1 MADYLIHDH
10 RLSDQDGHFINFLA
24 HAHAHRLRPRCLCTE
39 PGTEMYV
46 ARWLDTFLLKRMP
59 GSGEHHAVTCPS
71 YELPADQTGMDR
83 VLGTAIVED
92 IETGITTLKVDFRLS
107 QGAPRSI
114 TPAAGQPS
122 ESVKASGSRLGL
134 LGLLR
139 YLWVEAELTRWHPG
153 FEGKRNWAVVR
164 KHLLDAARLK
174 MLGCMPLIDRLWV
187 PEPFSVER
195 KGEINAR
202 INERLRQA
210 ATTHRGNRALLLLI
224 GELKEIA
231 PARYGDKAVIKHLPD
246 HPLSLDAKLFRQVEG
261 RFRDQLTL
269 WGTCEDLH
277 MLVIATLNAK
287 TVGPPTIDELSLMP
301 CTRDWLPVDDSEY
314 EIRSSVGNVPTDR
327 TGLATSRPPAT
338 PSPRCART

>member
-1 MADYLIHDH
+1 MPDYLIHDH
-10 RLSDQDGHFINFLA
+10 RLSDQDGHFMDFLA

-59 GSGEHHAVTCPS
+59 GSGEHHALTCPS

-114 TPAAGQPS
+114 PAPAGHPS
-122 ESVKASGSRLGL
+122 DSVKAPGPRLGL

-139 YLWVEAELTRWHPG
+139 YLWDEAELTRWHPG

-174 MLGCMPLIDRLWV
+174 VLGGMPLIDRLWI

-195 KGEINAR
+195 KDEISAR
-202 INERLRQA
+202 INNRLHQA
-210 ATTHRGNRALLLLI
+210 AATHHGSRPLLLLI

-231 PARYGDKAVIKHLPD
+231 PARYGHKAVIKHLPE
-246 HPLSLDAKLFRQVEG
+246 HPLSLDATSFRHMER
-261 RFRDQLTL
+261 RFLDQLTL
-269 WGTCEDLH
+269 WSACEDLH
-277 MLVIATLNAK
+277 MLVIATLNASS
-287 TVGPPTIDELSLMP
+287 VGPPTIDEVSLLL
-301 CTRDWLPVDDSEY
+301 CTREWLPVDHGEQHQTL
-314 EIRSSVGNVPTDR
+314 EHLVREGKKLNHPHAV
-327 TGLATSRPPAT
+327 A
-338 PSPRCART
+338 PS

>member
-1 MADYLIHDH
+1 MPDYLIHDH
-10 RLSDQDGHFINFLA
+10 RLSDQDGHFMDFLA

-39 PGTEMYV
+39 AGTEMYV

-59 GSGEHHAVTCPS
+59 GSGEQHAVTCPS

-114 TPAAGQPS
+114 PPAGGHPS
-122 ESVKASGSRLGL
+122 DSVKATGPRLGL

-174 MLGCMPLIDRLWV
+174 VLGGMPLIERLWI

-195 KGEINAR
+195 KDEINAR
-202 INERLRQA
+202 INDRLQQA
-210 ATTHRGNRALLLLI
+210 ATTHRGNRPLLLLI

-231 PARYGDKAVIKHLPD
+231 PARYGYKAVVKHLPD
-246 HPLSLDAKLFRQVEG
+246 HPLSLDAKLFRHMERKFQ
-261 RFRDQLTL
+261 DQLKP
-269 WGTCEDLH
+269 WGACEDLR
-277 MLVIATLNAK
+277 MLVIATLNASS
-287 TVGPPTIDELSLMP
+287 VGPPTIDELSLMP
-301 CTRDWLPVDDSEY
+301 CKREW
-314 EIRSSVGNVPTDR
+314 VPTDDLDS
-327 TGLATSRPPAT
+327 GGVASSSDSPSNPT
-338 PSPRCART
+338 PSPNSTAPPA

>member
-1 MADYLIHDH
+1 MPDYLIHDH
-10 RLSDQDGHFINFLA
+10 RLSDQDGHFMDFLA

-92 IETGITTLKVDFRLS
+92 VETGITTLKVDFRLS
-107 QGAPRSI
+107 QGVSRSI
-114 TPAAGQPS
+114 PPAAGQPS
-122 ESVKASGSRLGL
+122 DSVKATGPRLGL

-139 YLWVEAELTRWHPG
+139 YLWDEAELTRWHPG

-174 MLGCMPLIDRLWV
+174 VLGGMPLIDRLWV

-195 KGEINAR
+195 KDEINAR
-202 INERLRQA
+202 IYDRLHQA
-210 ATTHRGNRALLLLI
+210 AATHRGSRPLLLLI

-231 PARYGDKAVIKHLPD
+231 PARYGHKAVIKHLPD
-246 HPLSLDAKLFRQVEG
+246 RPLHVDVKLFQHMER
-261 RFRDQLTL
+261 RFRDQLTH
-269 WGTCEDLH
+269 WGASEDIH
-277 MLVIATLNAK
+277 MVMIATLSAY
-287 TVGPPTIDELSLMP
+287 GMGSPTIEELSLMP
-301 CTRDWLPVDDSEY
+301 CTWEWLLCP
-314 EIRSSVGNVPTDR
+314 
-327 TGLATSRPPAT
+327 
-338 PSPRCART
+338 